1 MTRILN
7 YIKEKEIWKKSYV
20 WLILILFYI
29 PIIFGAFF
37 SFNAPSKKGFIST
50 TWNSFSFQAFRDLST
65 KNFASALV
73 NSIIIALVTALI
85 VIIISLIT
93 VFALWKQR
101 NKTVKSYVN
110 ISSNIPLINP
120 DVITAVAMAIILSLL
135 FGTLVA
141 TKEGLLR
148 SIVSHIVMT
157 LPYGILLLYPRSEK
171 FSKTL
176 FEASQDLGYNKFKT
190 WFLIY
195 LKYMIPAIIL
205 ASVVIIFLSFDDFI
219 ITKITSNAQ
228 TVGTLLYQGTFKTW
242 ALLLGAIMLTMIVIG
257 NVIWIRYKLNKSKRG
272 KNEI

>member
-1 MTRILN
+1 MTKIID
-7 YIKEKEIWKKSYV
+7 YIKEKEILKKSYV
-20 WLILILFYI
+20 WIILILFYI
-29 PIIFGAFF
+29 PIIFGAIF

-50 TWNSFSFQAFRDLST
+50 TWNSFSLQAFSDLAKVS
-65 KNFASALV
+65 FASALV
-73 NSIIIALVTALI
+73 NSIIIAISTTLI

-101 NKTVKSYVN
+101 NKSVKSYVN
-110 ISSNIPLINP
+110 LSSNIPLINP

-135 FGTLVA
+135 FGTLIA
-141 TKEGLLR
+141 TKEGLIR
-148 SIVSHIVMT
+148 AIVSHVVMT

-195 LKYMIPAIIL
+195 LKYMIPAVIST
-205 ASVVIIFLSFDDFI
+205 SVVVVFLSFDDFI
-219 ITKITSNAQ
+219 ITKITSNSQ

-242 ALLLGAIMLTMIVIG
+242 ALLLGAIMLILIVVG
-257 NVIWIRYKLNKSKRG
+257 NVFWIRYKLKKDKRG
-272 KNEI
+272 RNEI